1 GLRVDFGRRGLVPV
15 EPKLK
20 LVVAALQIQIVRK
33 TVEVVG
39 GADEPAIEIEPGF
52 LRIDVGLDPCELR
65 RAVASSCGIAVVRI
79 AVVGVTV
86 VGITPAPTPSPSA
99 RHNHGAVTSVPAA

>member
-1 GLRVDFGRRGLVPV
+1 
-15 EPKLK
+15 
-20 LVVAALQIQIVRK
+20 
-33 TVEVVG
+33 

-99 RHNHGAVTSVPAA
+99 RHNHGAVTSVPAAVPAVRLCGNSRQHQSRREKDREKDLIALHCKNLH